1 MTNTNNY
8 SDEMVNALVEE
19 LEDFAEY
26 DNVTYE
32 VWAIGYDGNDCV
44 TDTEMHLRGF
54 EDPEEA
60 IAYAKTLTLAD
71 IVHKASEE
79 ESNDISAIPYIT
91 YISIEVETVV
101 EDECEGTMNIG
112 TIFKKAILTSEEEG
126 PEYDEVASIV
136 EVSSSDYELQEDGS
150 IKIDRDLLKDFNK
163 NDTVQIMYIDED
175 NQPIMTYKIISKT
188 TDNSFICEFIY

>member
-44 TDTEMHLRGF
+44 TDTEMLLGKFDDH
-54 EDPEEA
+54 EA
-60 IAYAKTLTLAD
+60 AVSYASKIALAD
-71 IVHKASEE
+71 IVHKAAEE
-79 ESNDISAIPYIT
+79 NTNNIPAENLAYIT
-91 YISIEVETVV
+91 VEVETVV
-101 EDECEGTMNIG
+101 DDEDEGTMNIG
-112 TIFKKAILTSEEEG
+112 TIYINHIWLSEEDGPEEDEYANIAELTSN
-126 PEYDEVASIV
+126 DF
-136 EVSSSDYELQEDGS
+136 ELLEDGS
-150 IKIDRDLLKDFNK
+150 IKISRELLKNFNK
-163 NDTVQIMYIDED
+163 NDNVQVMYVDED

-188 TDNSFICEFIY
+188 TDNDFICEFVY